1 MGGLCLL
8 ALHGAHGIVIVF
20 DYDVVARPG
29 KDLGGRAP
37 DPDGMALWRTH
48 HDKSMGS
55 MGIVYPG
62 TLDNTEMLQ
71 SWLMINGVKAPM
83 YEVLDTDDPALQ
95 ADKICR
101 ILSASG
107 KRGIFVGANP
117 DTVREVY
124 ARGSVAILFMT
135 PHVVRP
141 EWTSTK
147 TMKSWDALTEEI
159 DNQRKQAA
167 ERSWGDLD

>member
-1 MGGLCLL
+1 MVCTEESRDRGG
-8 ALHGAHGIVIVF
+8 AVIIVF

-29 KDLGGRAP
+29 NDLGGRAP

-62 TLDNTEMLQ
+62 SLDNTEILQ

-83 YEVLDTDDPALQ
+83 YEILDTTDPALQ

-101 ILSASG
+101 ILAASG
-107 KRGIFVGANP
+107 KRSIYVGANP

-141 EWTSTK
+141 EWGGGKMIKAWTE
-147 TMKSWDALTEEI
+147 LTAEI
-159 DNQRKQAA
+159 DNQRAMKA
-167 ERSWGDLD
+167 EKNWGELS